1 MTYKIAGKEVGDI
14 GFGLLGLTARAVPDD
29 QAFAA
34 IRAALDA
41 GCNYF
46 NGGEFY
52 GPPDGNSPALL
63 RRYLERYPEDAAR
76 IVVNIKGGL
85 GRDYKPRGSKE
96 GIRESIDACLQT
108 LGPKGTIAQFEAARK
123 DPNANYVE
131 ETLAAIDEYVKAG
144 KIGGISCSEIN
155 ANTLREAASKF
166 TITAIEVELSL
177 FYNEPMTNGL
187 LEACAE
193 LNIPVL
199 AYSPLGRGLLG
210 GKIKSH
216 EDIPK
221 GDMRLTHPRFQ
232 GDNLL
237 KNLEL
242 VAKVDD
248 IAQRKGCTSGQVAI
262 NWLLA
267 LSCKPGMPKIIP
279 IPGSTNPDRI
289 RENATIVDLTDKD
302 MAEIGDILASFTTAG
317 TRYPAQAMD
326 LLNL

>member
-1 MTYKIAGKEVGDI
+1 M
-14 GFGLLGLTARAVPDD
+14 
-29 QAFAA
+29 
-34 IRAALDA
+34 
-41 GCNYF
+41 
-46 NGGEFY
+46 
-52 GPPDGNSPALL
+52 
-63 RRYLERYPEDAAR
+63 
-76 IVVNIKGGL
+76 
-85 GRDYKPRGSKE
+85 
-96 GIRESIDACLQT
+96 
-108 LGPKGTIAQFEAARK
+108 GPKGTIAQFEAARK

-166 TITAIEVELSL
+166 TITAVEVELSL

-210 GKIKSH
+210 GKIKST

-248 IAQRKGCTSGQVAI
+248 IAQRKGCTPGQVAI

-326 LLNL
+326 FLNL

>member
-1 MTYKIAGKEVGDI
+1 MAYKIAGKDVGDI
-14 GFGLLGLTARAVPDD
+14 GYGLLGLTAYAIPDD
-29 QAFAA
+29 QAFAC

-41 GCNYF
+41 GCNYM

-63 RRYLERYPEDAAR
+63 RRYLERYPEDASH
-76 IVVNIKGGL
+76 IVLNIKGAL
-85 GRDYKPRGSKE
+85 GRDYAPRGSKD
-96 GIRESIDACLQT
+96 GVRESIDKCIRT
-108 LGPKGTIAQFEAARK
+108 LGPNGRINQFEAARK
-123 DPNANYVE
+123 DPKADYTG

-144 KIGGISCSEIN
+144 KIDGISCSEIN
-155 ANTLREAASKF
+155 TDTLRKAAEKYI
-166 TITAIEVELSL
+166 ITSIELELSL

-193 LNIPVL
+193 LNIPIL

-210 GKIKSH
+210 GKIKSA

-221 GDMRLTHPRFQ
+221 GDMRSHHPRFQ
-232 GDNLL
+232 GDNLV

-242 VAKVDD
+242 VAKVEE
-248 IAQRKGCTSGQVAI
+248 IAKRKGCTAGQVAI
-262 NWLLA
+262 SWLLA
-267 LSCKPGMPKIIP
+267 LSRNPGMPKIIP

-289 RENATIVDLTDKD
+289 RENAIIVNLTDKD
-302 MAEIGDILASFTTAG
+302 MAEIGEILASFTTAG
-317 TRYPAQAMD
+317 TRYPAAAMD

>member
-1 MTYKIAGKEVGDI
+1 MTYNILGKEVGDI
-14 GFGLLGLTARAVPDD
+14 GFGLLGLTARAIPDD

-52 GPPDGNSPALL
+52 GPPDKNSPALL
-63 RRYLERYPEDAAR
+63 RRYLERHPEDASR
-76 IVVNIKGGL
+76 IVVNIKGAL
-85 GRDYKPRGSKE
+85 GRDYQPRGDKQ
-96 GIRESIDACLQT
+96 GVRESIDACLQT
-108 LGPKGTIAQFEAARK
+108 IGPNATIHQFEAARK
-123 DPNANYVE
+123 DPKADYVE
-131 ETLAAIDEYVKAG
+131 ETLATIDEYVRAG

-155 ANTLREAASKF
+155 ANTLREAAAKF
-166 TITAIEVELSL
+166 AVTAVEVELSL
-177 FYNEPMTNGL
+177 FYNEPMSNGL

-210 GKIKSH
+210 GKIRSP

-221 GDMRLTHPRFQ
+221 NDMRLMHPRFQ
-232 GDNLL
+232 GGNLL

-248 IAQRKGCTSGQVAI
+248 VAQRKGCTPSQVAI

-267 LSCKPGMPKIIP
+267 LSRKSGMPKIIP

-289 RENATIVDLTDKD
+289 RENATIVHLTDED
-302 MAEIGDILASFTTAG
+302 MSEIEEILASFTTAG